1 MIHAPVFVLVS
12 VAIELDPIS
21 SEWENQSPMRQSPYK
36 MSNHS
41 LAATDVTCATGECH
55 NYNPKSHRRCNNMS
69 CMNLSGYVGHAT
81 IFS

>member
-36 MSNHS
+36 MSNHRVWHQPTWHVPPGS
-41 LAATDVTCATGECH
+41 D
-55 NYNPKSHRRCNNMS
+55 NYNPKVVQTVQQHCLVRIY
-69 CMNLSGYVGHAT
+69 LDT
-81 IFS
+81 